1 MPAQITFYADKS
13 SEVIVESQLTPDGK
27 SGAYII
33 SSDLLSSRDDA
44 SSIGRLI
51 INKVFAT
58 DLDGS
63 IVADFTYTVK
73 FSANSGLPSSPF
85 SDVLVFNTKLYN
97 NVLIPPASKN
107 PTEIIQPG
115 QTSVQ
120 LTGGVVTSQSSGE
133 FCNQFGYAVKTKDL
147 TNFRKYDVYFP
158 QLVANYTNVFN
169 SLPQPSVAPLA

>member
-1 MPAQITFYADKS
+1 MPAQFSFYTDKA
-13 SEVIVESQLTPDGK
+13 SEVIIESQVTPDSK
-27 SGAYII
+27 SGVMLI
-33 SSDLLSSRDDA
+33 SSNLLSSKDDTN
-44 SSIGRLI
+44 SIGRLLI
-51 INKVFAT
+51 TKSFAT

-63 IVADFTYTVK
+63 LVADFTYTAK
-73 FSANSGLPSSPF
+73 FNSSSGLPSSPF
-85 SDVLVFNTKLYN
+85 SDVLVFTTKLYN
-97 NVLIPPASKN
+97 NITIPASFN

-120 LTGGVVTSQSSGE
+120 LTGAVNQFNSSGE
-133 FCNQFGYAVKTKDL
+133 FCNQFGYAVKTKDT